1 MFSSIP
7 RALAPALHLKAC
19 PRALAFSPSAPFLPR
34 NASRSYLTS
43 HRLQTTWSTPR
54 RPRVHRSPAL
64 LTAATSP
71 AENAPD
77 AQTAAT
83 GKRELSRVR
92 TFTTMPEMGPDGM
105 PIVPDED
112 IEEHFVR
119 GSGAG
124 GQKINKTANCVVRI
138 AQCSELGFLRKH

>member
-1 MFSSIP
+1 
-7 RALAPALHLKAC
+7 
-19 PRALAFSPSAPFLPR
+19 
-34 NASRSYLTS
+34 
-43 HRLQTTWSTPR
+43 
-54 RPRVHRSPAL
+54 
-64 LTAATSP
+64 
-71 AENAPD
+71 
-77 AQTAAT
+77 
-83 GKRELSRVR
+83 
-92 TFTTMPEMGPDGM
+92 MPEMGPDGM